1 MYQAPTPRRPKSSKA
16 MVEESIVRKIDESGW
31 CASCVRPSVFE
42 VHSPS
47 MFSSFAHLALP
58 ARARIA
64 PRWSGM
70 NTVAPTSYARA
81 GVAVDGSSASLRA
94 LEVAVSASQQPR
106 DLVALAEPGA
116 YCRV

>member
-1 MYQAPTPRRPKSSKA
+1 
-16 MVEESIVRKIDESGW
+16 
-31 CASCVRPSVFE
+31 
-42 VHSPS
+42 
-47 MFSSFAHLALP
+47 
-58 ARARIA
+58 
-64 PRWSGM
+64 M

-94 LEVAVSASQQPR
+94 LEVAVSGSQQPR

>member
-1 MYQAPTPRRPKSSKA
+1 MCERL
-16 MVEESIVRKIDESGW
+16 DESGVCIACDRACSK
-31 CASCVRPSVFE
+31 CARSLTK
-42 VHSPS
+42 
-47 MFSSFAHLALP
+47 FSSFAHLALP

-94 LEVAVSASQQPR
+94 LEVAVSGSQQPR